1 MLVSLAI
8 GNVVLIDRVDLEFGP
23 GLCVLTG
30 ETGAGKSIL
39 LDSLGLALGMRANAA
54 LVRAQAGDA
63 SAPAAV
69 AATFMPDQ
77 NQTVIA
83 LMTEHGLTLPDEGE
97 PVILR
102 RTVDGAGR
110 SRAYINDQPV
120 SASLLRQIGETL
132 VEIEGQFA
140 TQGLMDAAN
149 HRAALD
155 GFGGL
160 DELRSDVARIY
171 RDYRDAETALI
182 ETQNDLSRALEEEDY
197 IRHAA
202 EELAVLDPQPGEET
216 ELADARALLMHGEKL
231 IDALNSAEAAL
242 TQGTGV
248 EDRIGTAVRS
258 LARQTEAAQGRFDA
272 ILDALERA
280 TDGVAEGL
288 SLLQRAMVDAE
299 PDPNRLDATEERLF
313 ALRAAARKHNTTVDG
328 LADLRVAFEAKLA
341 TIKDTDD
348 ALAAL
353 TKKRDSLKA
362 EYVEQAETLSKKR
375 TKAAKSL
382 DAAVQ
387 KELPPLRL
395 EKARFSTV
403 VTRLEEPDW
412 GPNGVD
418 KAHFEVSTNPGAPSG
433 PLTRIA
439 SGGELARFLLA
450 LKVVMHRANGVPT
463 LVFDEVDAGVGGAT
477 ASAVGERLAQL
488 AKDVQV
494 LVVTHSP
501 QVAAYG
507 AHHLRVA
514 KLDLEDGVVTVVDD
528 LADTDRR
535 EEIARMLAGAEVT
548 EEARAAADSLIVGQ
562 HG

>member
-54 LVRAQAGDA
+54 LVRTQPDEG
-63 SAPAAV
+63 PATV
-69 AATFMPDQ
+69 TATFMPDQ
-77 NQTVIA
+77 NAPILSMLTD
-83 LMTEHGLTLPDEGE
+83 HGLNLPDEGE
-97 PVILR
+97 PIILR
-102 RTVDGAGR
+102 RTVDAAGR
-110 SRAYINDQPV
+110 SRAFVNDQPV
-120 SASLLRQIGETL
+120 SAALMRQIGEAL

-140 TQGLMDAAN
+140 TQGLMDTAN
-149 HRAALD
+149 HRSALD

-160 DELRSDVARIY
+160 DELRSRVSRIY
-171 RDYRDAETALI
+171 RDFRDAESALI
-182 ETQNDLSRALEEEDY
+182 DAQNEIARAREEEDY

-202 EELAVLDPQPGEET
+202 EELAALDPQPGEET
-216 ELADARALLMHGEKL
+216 ELAEARALLMHGEQL
-231 IDALNSAEAAL
+231 VEALSAAETAL
-242 TQGTGV
+242 TKGDGV
-248 EDRIGTAVRS
+248 EDRIGAAIRS
-258 LARQTEAAQGRFDA
+258 LARQTEAARGRFDA

-280 TDGVAEGL
+280 NDGIAEGL
-288 SLLQRAMVDAE
+288 LQLQRTMADAE
-299 PDPNRLDATEERLF
+299 PDPNRLDTTEERLF
-313 ALRAAARKHNTTVDG
+313 ALRAAARKHNTTVDA
-328 LADLRVAFEAKLA
+328 LADLRKALDSKLA
-341 TIKDTDD
+341 AIEDTGQALG
-348 ALAAL
+348 ALAEKRDRLKADYIQQAGSL
-353 TKKRDSLKA
+353 NKKRIKSAKA
-362 EYVEQAETLSKKR
+362 
-375 TKAAKSL
+375 L
-382 DAAVQ
+382 DTAVQ
-387 KELPPLRL
+387 QELPPLRL
-395 EKARFSTV
+395 EKATFSTI
-403 VTRLEEPDW
+403 VTRLEESDW
-412 GPNGVD
+412 GPNGMDRV
-418 KAHFEVSTNPGAPSG
+418 HFEVSTNPGAPSG
-433 PLTRIA
+433 PLARIA

-463 LVFDEVDAGVGGAT
+463 LVFDEVDSGIGGAT

-514 KLDLEDGVVTVVDD
+514 KKDHAGGVVTVVDD
-528 LADTDRR
+528 LADNDRR

-548 EEARAAADSLIVGQ
+548 EEARAAAASLIVER

>member
-54 LVRAQAGDA
+54 LVRTQPDEG
-63 SAPAAV
+63 PATV
-69 AATFMPDQ
+69 TATFMPDQ
-77 NQTVIA
+77 NAPILSMLTD
-83 LMTEHGLTLPDEGE
+83 HGLNLPDEGE
-97 PVILR
+97 PIILR
-102 RTVDGAGR
+102 RTVDAAGR
-110 SRAYINDQPV
+110 SRAFVNDQPV
-120 SASLLRQIGETL
+120 SASLMRQIGEAL

-140 TQGLMDAAN
+140 TQGLMDTAN
-149 HRAALD
+149 HRSALD

-160 DELRSDVARIY
+160 DELRSRVSGIY
-171 RDYRDAETALI
+171 RDYRDAESALI
-182 ETQNDLSRALEEEDY
+182 DAQNEIARAREEEDY

-202 EELAVLDPQPGEET
+202 EELAALDPQPGEET
-216 ELADARALLMHGEKL
+216 ELAEARALLMHGEQL
-231 IDALNSAEAAL
+231 VEALSAAETAL
-242 TQGTGV
+242 TKGDGV
-248 EDRIGTAVRS
+248 EDRIGAAIRS
-258 LARQTEAAQGRFDA
+258 LARQTEAARGRFDA

-280 TDGVAEGL
+280 NDGIAEGL
-288 SLLQRAMVDAE
+288 LQLQRTMADAE
-299 PDPNRLDATEERLF
+299 PDPNRLDTTEQRLF
-313 ALRAAARKHNTTVDG
+313 ALRAAARKHNTTVDA
-328 LADLRVAFEAKLA
+328 LADLRKALDSKLA
-341 TIKDTDD
+341 AIEDTGQALG
-348 ALAAL
+348 ALAEKRDRLKADYIQQAGSL
-353 TKKRDSLKA
+353 NKKRI
-362 EYVEQAETLSKKR
+362 
-375 TKAAKSL
+375 KAAKAL
-382 DAAVQ
+382 DTAVQ
-387 KELPPLRL
+387 QELPPLRL
-395 EKARFSTV
+395 EKETFSTIV
-403 VTRLEEPDW
+403 IRLEESDW
-412 GPNGVD
+412 GPNGMDRV
-418 KAHFEVSTNPGAPSG
+418 HFEVSTNPGAPSG
-433 PLTRIA
+433 PLARIA

-463 LVFDEVDAGVGGAT
+463 LVFDEVDSGVGGAT

-514 KLDLEDGVVTVVDD
+514 KKDRAGGVVTVVDD
-528 LADTDRR
+528 LADNDRR

-548 EEARAAADSLIVGQ
+548 EEARAAAASLIVER

>member
-8 GNVVLIDRVDLEFGP
+8 GNVVLIDKVDLEFGP

-39 LDSLGLALGMRANAA
+39 LDSLGLALGMRANAG
-54 LVRAQAGDA
+54 LVRSKPND
-63 SAPAAV
+63 APASV
-69 AATFMPDQ
+69 AATFMPGE
-77 NQTVIA
+77 NSSAIA
-83 LMTEHGLTLPDEGE
+83 LMADHGLELPEDGE

-102 RTVDGAGR
+102 RTVDPAGR
-110 SRAYINDQPV
+110 SRAFVNDQPV
-120 SASLLRQIGETL
+120 SVSFLRNIGETL

-140 TQGLMDAAN
+140 TQGLMDTST

-160 DELRSDVARIY
+160 DDLRERVAALC
-171 RDYRDAETALI
+171 RDYRDAEAALVAAQDEI
-182 ETQNDLSRALEEEDY
+182 ARAREDEDL

-202 EELAVLDPQPGEET
+202 DELASLDPQPGEET
-216 ELADARALLMHGEKL
+216 ELAEARALLMHGEKL
-231 IDALNSAEAAL
+231 IDALNTAETAL
-242 TQGTGV
+242 TKGDGV
-248 EDRIGTAVRS
+248 EDRIGAAVRS
-258 LARQTEAAQGRFDA
+258 LTRQTEAARGRFDA

-280 TDGVAEGL
+280 MDGVSEA
-288 SLLQRAMVDAE
+288 LLQLGRVMADAE
-299 PDPNRLDATEERLF
+299 PDPHRLDTTEERLF
-313 ALRAAARKHNTTVDG
+313 ALRAAARKHNTTVDA
-328 LADLRVAFEAKLA
+328 LADLRQTLEAKLA
-341 TIKDTDD
+341 AIDNTGDTIRI
-348 ALAAL
+348 LAE
-353 TKKRDSLKA
+353 KRDRLKA
-362 EYVEQAETLSKKR
+362 DYIRQAETLSKKR
-375 TKAAKSL
+375 TKAAAAL

-387 KELPPLRL
+387 QELPPLRL

-403 VTRLEEPDW
+403 LTRLDETDW

-418 KAHFEVSTNPGAPSG
+418 RVHFEVTTNPGAPSG
-433 PLTRIA
+433 PLSRIA

-463 LVFDEVDAGVGGAT
+463 LVFDEVDSGVGGAT

-488 AKDVQV
+488 AKDIQV

-514 KLDLEDGVVTVVDD
+514 KQDRAGGVVTVVDD
-528 LADTDRR
+528 LVEGDRR

-548 EEARAAADSLIVGQ
+548 EEARAAAASLIVEPRG
-562 HG
+562 

>member
-54 LVRAQAGDA
+54 LVRTQPDEG
-63 SAPAAV
+63 PATV
-69 AATFMPDQ
+69 TATFMPDQ
-77 NQTVIA
+77 KSSIA
-83 LMTEHGLTLPDEGE
+83 SLLADHGLALPDDGE

-102 RTVDGAGR
+102 RTVDAAGR
-110 SRAYINDQPV
+110 SRAFINDQSV
-120 SASLLRQIGETL
+120 SASLLRKVGDAL

-160 DELRSDVARIY
+160 DELRRDVARIY
-171 RDYRDAETALI
+171 RDYRDADAALI
-182 ETQNDLSRALEEEDY
+182 DAQNEIARAREEEDY

-202 EELAVLDPQPGEET
+202 DELAALDPQPGEET
-216 ELADARALLMHGEKL
+216 ELAEQRALLMHGEQL
-231 IDALNSAEAAL
+231 IEALAAAETAL
-242 TQGTGV
+242 TKGDGV
-248 EDRIGTAVRS
+248 EDRIGAAVRS
-258 LARQTEAAQGRFDA
+258 LARQTEAARGRFDA

-288 SLLQRAMVDAE
+288 LQLRRAMADAE
-299 PDPNRLDATEERLF
+299 PDPNRLDTTEERLF
-313 ALRAAARKHNTTVDG
+313 ALRAAARKHNTTVDA
-328 LADLRVAFEAKLA
+328 LAELRQALDAKLA
-341 TIKDTDD
+341 AIEDTGH
-348 ALAAL
+348 ALGAL
-353 TKKRDSLKA
+353 EEKRNRLKA
-362 EYVEQAETLSKKR
+362 DYIEHAESLNKKR
-375 TKAAKSL
+375 TKSAKAL
-382 DAAVQ
+382 DKAVQ
-387 KELPPLRL
+387 QELPPLRL
-395 EKARFSTV
+395 DKARFSTV
-403 VTRLEEPDW
+403 VTRLDETDW
-412 GPNGVD
+412 GPNGIDRV
-418 KAHFEVSTNPGAPSG
+418 HFEVSTNPGAPSG
-433 PLTRIA
+433 PLARIA

-463 LVFDEVDAGVGGAT
+463 LVFDEVDSGVGGAT

-514 KLDLEDGVVTVVDD
+514 KKDHAGGVVTVVDD
-528 LADTDRR
+528 LADNDRR

-548 EEARAAADSLIVGQ
+548 EEARAAAASLIVEQ